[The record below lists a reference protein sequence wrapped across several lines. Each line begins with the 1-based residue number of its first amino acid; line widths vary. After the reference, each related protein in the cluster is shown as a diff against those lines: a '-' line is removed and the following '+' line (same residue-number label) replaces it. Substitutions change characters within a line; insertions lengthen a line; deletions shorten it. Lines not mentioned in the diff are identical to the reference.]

1 MIKDMAEILPR
12 YRHNKPPMLKNK
24 TSAGKMKKMN

>member
-12 YRHNKPPMLKNK
+12 YGHNKPPVLKDITPAAKNELL
-24 TSAGKMKKMN
+24 